1 MVIITVNSG
10 DTVFSISQNFGVSEQ
25 KIISDNGLEETGELV
40 VGQSIIILFPNE
52 QVLAF
57 PYQSIQQIAEDNFTT
72 QRQIFRN
79 NIFLSG
85 NDIVQNQDI
94 LVISYQNEPSI
105 SKFIGGYAYDFIDDT
120 LLDTVV
126 PYMTYLMPFTYGF
139 RQDGSLIVPDDQR
152 LIETALSSGAIPL
165 MHLSTLTEMG
175 NFSNE
180 LSNFILNNTPQRD
193 ALINN
198 VLENVLQKGYGGVD
212 VDFEFLFAQDR
223 EAYVDFIRE
232 LTFVMNRNGKI
243 CVVAVPP
250 KVSDTQE
257 GLLYEGVDYAGLGE
271 AADYVFLMTYEW
283 GYRFGPPLAVAP
295 VPSVRRVLVYAVSR
309 IPREKLILGLS
320 NYGYDWPLPYIQGQ
334 TEAVSISTREAL
346 DLAKRYNA
354 EIIYDE
360 NAMAPY
366 FYYTNEDGIEHIVW
380 YEDAR
385 SFAAKTNLLFE
396 YDFPGAFIWDLM
408 RENPQG
414 YVTLNS
420 LIDIQ

>member
-1 MVIITVNSG
+1 MQIITVGSG
-10 DTVFSISQNFGVSEQ
+10 DTVFSIAQNFGVSEE
-25 KIISDNGLEETGELV
+25 KIIEDNGLDESGELV
-40 VGQSIIILFPNE
+40 VGQSLIILFPNE

-57 PYQSIQQIAEDNFTT
+57 AGQSVSQIAQENFLS

-85 NDIVQNQDI
+85 NEIIPNESIV
-94 LVISYQNEPSI
+94 VINYQSEPAI

-120 LLDTVV
+120 LLNTVV

-152 LIETALSSGAIPL
+152 LIQAALDSGAIPL

-180 LSNFILNNTPQRD
+180 LSNFILNNIPERD
-193 ALINN
+193 TLISN

-212 VDFEFLFAQDR
+212 VDFEFLFAEDR
-223 EAYVDFIRE
+223 EVYVDFIRE
-232 LTFVMNRNGKI
+232 LTSVMNQNGKI

-250 KVSDTQE
+250 KVSDSQT

-295 VPSVRRVLVYAVSR
+295 IPSVRRVLDYAVSR
-309 IPREKLILGLS
+309 IPREKIILGLS
-320 NYGYDWPLPYIQGQ
+320 NYGYDWPLPYIQGE
-334 TEAVSISTREAL
+334 TEAMSISTREAL
-346 DLAKRYNA
+346 DIAKEYNA
-354 EIIYDE
+354 QIIYDE

-366 FYYTNEDGIEHIVW
+366 FYYTNEEGIEHIVW

-385 SFAAKTNLLFE
+385 SFEAKTNLLLE
-396 YDFPGAFIWDLM
+396 YDFAGAFIWDLM